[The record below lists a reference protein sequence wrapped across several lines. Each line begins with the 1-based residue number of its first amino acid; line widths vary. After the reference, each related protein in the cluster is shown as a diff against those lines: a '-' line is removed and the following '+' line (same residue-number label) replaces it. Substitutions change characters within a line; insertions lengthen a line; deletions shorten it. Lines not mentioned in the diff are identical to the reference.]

1 MGDVSLQI
9 MPPPGIPD
17 WNQNDN
23 SIGIVVEYGL
33 LDELV
38 AELADCVDIE
48 LPKQPIALAL
58 AVTKET
64 AFDDVPDL
72 FDAFGLDVA
81 RLGVRDVLCARSRQV
96 RWSGPLPTNA
106 VQALQESQSDDS
118 NYFFWNSSSQ
128 PITAVRV
135 WERTFQRVF
144 ELA

>member
-9 MPPPGIPD
+9 MPPLGTPD

-72 FDAFGLDVA
+72 AWLTLASARTRLDKCPGLTRAPPPCHSHGSNRPSAAVPESWDGSGSPAVS
-81 RLGVRDVLCARSRQV
+81 RRS
-96 RWSGPLPTNA
+96 STG
-106 VQALQESQSDDS
+106 
-118 NYFFWNSSSQ
+118 
-128 PITAVRV
+128 
-135 WERTFQRVF
+135 
-144 ELA
+144 